1 MASVGCDCVSKLV
14 AVFDVEKSGSTAT
27 FRRDPS
33 PAWVIAKTP
42 QRAVIIVPMIEIPAS
57 EVLQS
62 LPESINDI
70 TKSWSEGSRDHL
82 ALVEASGSW
91 TYGQLNDAIDRASAW
106 LVESGVRPGDR
117 VMIVCENCRA
127 LVAIFLALIRIDA
140 WPVLAN
146 ARLSAREVDDIRDH
160 CGARRVI
167 YTTRVSPHATQHA
180 KRHGAVIGE
189 VAGIDTIGFG
199 SLNENVEPEPIE
211 KDYRQS
217 HRRCDLHFRNH
228 RASQRRSADPP
239 EPAVH
244 RGCFGKDPRAD
255 SE

>member
-1 MASVGCDCVSKLV
+1 
-14 AVFDVEKSGSTAT
+14 
-27 FRRDPS
+27 
-33 PAWVIAKTP
+33 
-42 QRAVIIVPMIEIPAS
+42 MIEIPAS

-91 TYGQLNDAIDRASAW
+91 TYGQLNDAIDRAGAW

-146 ARLSAREVDDIRDH
+146 ARLSAREVDDVRDH

-167 YTTRVSPHATQHA
+167 YIAGAAPHAAQHA
-180 KRHGAVIGE
+180 NTHCPVYEERAGLGSIG
-189 VAGIDTIGFG
+189 VGQ
-199 SLNENVEPEPIE
+199 LNEKVEHEPIA
-211 KDYRQS
+211 KNSGDRVAALIYTS
-217 HRRCDLHFRNH
+217 
-228 RASQRRSADPP
+228 
-239 EPAVH
+239 
-244 RGCFGKDPRAD
+244 GTT
-255 SE
+255 